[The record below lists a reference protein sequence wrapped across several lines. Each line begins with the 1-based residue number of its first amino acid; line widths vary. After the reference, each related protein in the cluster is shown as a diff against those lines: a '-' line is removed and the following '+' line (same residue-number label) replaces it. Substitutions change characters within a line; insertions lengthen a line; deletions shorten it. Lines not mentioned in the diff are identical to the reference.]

1 MRLVLSPAWS
11 EQRLGITAFTGL
23 GTHVQYRGRR
33 PRGLVQRIAIGETD
47 MAKPVKK
54 GKGPAK
60 LTKKT
65 QSPVKNLYRRVRGA

>member
-1 MRLVLSPAWS
+1 
-11 EQRLGITAFTGL
+11 
-23 GTHVQYRGRR
+23 
-33 PRGLVQRIAIGETD
+33 

-65 QSPVKNLYRRVRGA
+65 QSPIKNLSVFNRRGG

>member
-1 MRLVLSPAWS
+1 
-11 EQRLGITAFTGL
+11 
-23 GTHVQYRGRR
+23 
-33 PRGLVQRIAIGETD
+33 

-65 QSPVKNLYRRVRGA
+65 QSPVKNLYRRLGGGG

>member
-1 MRLVLSPAWS
+1 
-11 EQRLGITAFTGL
+11 
-23 GTHVQYRGRR
+23 
-33 PRGLVQRIAIGETD
+33 

-65 QSPVKNLYRRVRGA
+65 QSPVKNLHRVR